1 VINDLTLPTVHENAD
16 HRHAGMDSRL
26 ARMLPETSMSAWIP
40 ALHAGMTPFREGL
53 LQLTEAPRERIFKG
67 EDRGCTETVKITDI
81 ETIPIRLPTRRV
93 HQWASLTTPIGVY
106 VIVELRTDEGLVGL
120 GEAPVLKDWGGDY
133 GKYFGETPQTTTH
146 IIKDILGPA
155 LKGQDPCRFEQMHAI
170 MDKAVK
176 GYPYAKAAIDMA
188 LYDVAGKAMQVPAYQ
203 FLGGCFRDRISIA
216 HSLGLMEIEKAIDE
230 ALQVKSEGVKT
241 IKLKGGLD
249 PKRDVELVRRMRDAL
264 GPEAKICVDANQGY
278 PTPKVAVQVTKA
290 MAEYGLLYMEQPVEG
305 IDRMA
310 EVAKRVDTP
319 IMADESA
326 WTAQDVME
334 IAQKNAADIISIY
347 TTKPGGLFKAKK
359 VAAIAEAA
367 GLPCNVNGS
376 VETGVGNAAN
386 IHLAAST
393 GVVTFG
399 CVVPVSTPKEKAKQA
414 IAGIYYQDDI
424 IKDAFEFSDGDLLVS
439 TKPGLGIELDEEK
452 LKHYRLD

>member
-1 VINDLTLPTVHENAD
+1 
-16 HRHAGMDSRL
+16 M
-26 ARMLPETSMSAWIP
+26 
-40 ALHAGMTPFREGL
+40 
-53 LQLTEAPRERIFKG
+53 
-67 EDRGCTETVKITDI
+67 KITGI

-106 VIVELRTDEGLVGL
+106 VIVKLQTDEGLVGL

-133 GKYFGETPQTTTH
+133 GRYFGETPQTAMH
-146 IIKDILGPA
+146 IINDILSPA
-155 LKGQDPCRFEQMHAI
+155 LKGQEPCRFEAIHAL
-170 MDKAVK
+170 MDRAVK
-176 GYPYAKAAIDMA
+176 GYPYTKAAIDMA

-203 FLGGCFRDRISIA
+203 FLGGCFSDRVSIA

-241 IKLKGGLD
+241 IKLKGGVD

-264 GPEAKICVDANQGY
+264 GSETKICVDANQGY
-278 PTPKVAVQVTKA
+278 PTPKVAVQATKA
-290 MAEYGLLYMEQPVEG
+290 MAEYGLLYLEQPVEG
-305 IDRMA
+305 INRMA

-326 WTAQDVME
+326 WTPQDVLE
-334 IAQKNAADIISIY
+334 IVQKNAADIISIY

-359 VAAIAEAA
+359 VAAVAEAA

-386 IHLAAST
+386 IHLAVST

-399 CVVPVSTPKEKAKQA
+399 CVVPVSTPKEKAKQG
-414 IAGIYYQDDI
+414 IAGIYYQDDV
-424 IKDAFEFSDGDLLVS
+424 IKEPFEFRDGDILVP
-439 TKPGLGIELDEEK
+439 TKPGLGIELDEDK